1 VASAR
6 RKLWAGRRLEDGGS
20 SAPGRRKPE
29 GCEGRWRTELLGD
42 LDDGF
47 STQTPI
53 AHTPRAPT
61 PASAVALI
69 PRRSQLAA
77 PGQPTGDGAKSRTLN
92 NCPLGPPVIFCPAR
106 PSSASETFCSFAARA
121 SPSKTR
127 WTRCLFSS
135 PRTHTRFEHVDR
147 RSRGLGRTPG
157 GSHLA
162 AQTKHGTSLLVCCSR
177 RGLIPH
183 AFAIYH
189 QRVHLLKRT
198 ASTEVV
204 HHGQSYPLKHR

>member
-1 VASAR
+1 MNPYVLTHPEALSAR
-6 RKLWAGRRLEDGGS
+6 GARSADGRRSKE
-20 SAPGRRKPE
+20 PN
-29 GCEGRWRTELLGD
+29 TE
-42 LDDGF
+42 
-47 STQTPI
+47 
-53 AHTPRAPT
+53 
-61 PASAVALI
+61 
-69 PRRSQLAA
+69 QL
-77 PGQPTGDGAKSRTLN
+77 
-92 NCPLGPPVIFCPAR
+92 PLGPAGHILPRP